1 MSTKETNA
9 RMSWVAFATAG
20 VTLTAGAFFIAMFIV
35 EVPFTG
41 PYNYGRVNDALSA
54 VGNVMVAVLVWHVS
68 RPAENSPGSRVFVRL
83 VAAAS
88 VVAAVSSV
96 MLALGLL
103 ALGLLAFEAPTVI
116 AIIALLLQAVWML
129 WANTS
134 LYQLGVFTRLLSR
147 CGEFVGA
154 GLLVGLLI
162 VGVSALFPWL
172 TVPQVLTLGLGVFI
186 AGGVWLAW
194 PLWFVMLGVQL
205 RKRPAG
211 AGAGAGAGADAAA
224 PATRR
229 RGRRSA
235 SNTG

>member
-9 RMSWVAFATAG
+9 RMSWVAFATAV
-20 VTLTAGAFFIAMFIV
+20 VTLTAGAFFIAMFVV

-54 VGNVMVAVLVWHVS
+54 LGNVMVAVLVWHVS
-68 RPAENSPGSRVFVRL
+68 RPAEGSLGSRVFVRL

-96 MLALGLL
+96 ML

-134 LYQLGVFTRLLSR
+134 LYQLGIFSRLLSR
-147 CGEFVGA
+147 CGELVGA
-154 GLLVGLLI
+154 GLLIGLLI

-194 PLWFVMLGVQL
+194 PLWFVMLGVHL
-205 RKRPAG
+205 RKRPLAG
-211 AGAGAGAGADAAA
+211 AGAGAGAGDADA

-235 SNTG
+235 SNAG